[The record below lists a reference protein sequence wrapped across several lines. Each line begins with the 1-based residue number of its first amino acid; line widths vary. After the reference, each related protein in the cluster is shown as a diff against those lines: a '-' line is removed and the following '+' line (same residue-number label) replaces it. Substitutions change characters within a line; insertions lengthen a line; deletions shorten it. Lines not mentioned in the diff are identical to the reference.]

1 MKKIRS
7 LIKKIK
13 VLNPHVQIGI
23 YGVNS
28 TNEKNICVRS
38 GAIFGTASLIK
49 VPIAVTLFRLHE
61 DNIVDID
68 RRFHLGQFTVLDKGQ
83 RDSGVLKFLPKD
95 TSVSLRFLCSLM
107 LSLSDNAATNIVLKF
122 VTRNQ
127 INAHMRKLGLMKTR
141 ITMKT
146 INPKKLEKDKNLLGV
161 TTPEEMT
168 RLFQMLAGG
177 KIGGGNEIVGMMRMA
192 QSHQGV
198 FRGLSTAKNVKDQFI
213 TINNIFSKGGIFPEF
228 LLNVQ
233 TMCVEM
239 NDGAK
244 IFISIFT
251 QGIGHERLRSVALDH
266 PSNSF
271 IAQAVHII
279 IKELL

>member
-1 MKKIRS
+1 MKKIRL

-68 RRFHLGQFTVLDKGQ
+68 RRFPLGQFTVLDKGQ

-239 NDGAK
+239 NGGAK

-251 QGIGHERLRSVALDH
+251 QGIDHERLRSVALDH

-271 IAQAVHII
+271 IAQAVPII